1 MSKKKSASYEDSV
14 ARLNEIVR
22 LLDSEETPL
31 DDSMKL
37 YAEGI
42 EIVEKCV
49 KDLSEA
55 RTRIKELRERSDGVF
70 ELLDFDEE

>member
-1 MSKKKSASYEDSV
+1 MSKKTERYESSIM
-14 ARLNEIVR
+14 RLNEIVR
-22 LLDSEETPL
+22 LLDAEDTPL
-31 DDSMKL
+31 EQSISL

-55 RTRIKELRERSDGVF
+55 QTRIKELRLRSDGVF
-70 ELLDFDEE
+70 ETLDFDEV

>member
-1 MSKKKSASYEDSV
+1 MSKKKESYESSIT
-14 ARLNEIVR
+14 RLNEIVR
-22 LLDSEETPL
+22 LLDAEETPL
-31 DDSMKL
+31 LQSMEL

-55 RTRIKELRERSDGVF
+55 QTRIKELRMRSDGVF
-70 ELLDFDEE
+70 ETLDFDEV

>member
-1 MSKKKSASYEDSV
+1 MSKKNDSYESSIE
-14 ARLNEIVR
+14 RLNAIVR
-22 LLDSEETPL
+22 TLDAEETPL
-31 DDSMKL
+31 EDSMKL

-55 RTRIKELRERSDGVF
+55 QTRIKELRLRSDGVF
-70 ELLDFDEE
+70 EQLDFDEE